1 MDQAGVALYHRVMR
15 WEKFFEKAA
24 KDLVSLVYAAEN
36 EGAGKGREPCTL
48 TLTDTAMRRAGLTRI
63 CGAPKGIRIEI
74 SASVSYGS
82 SFPTDF

>member
-15 WEKFFEKAA
+15 WENFEKGG
-24 KDLVSLVYAAEN
+24 KGSCVLVYAAEKKSR
-36 EGAGKGREPCTL
+36 ESREPCTL

-63 CGAPKGIRIEI
+63 CGSSKGIRIEI